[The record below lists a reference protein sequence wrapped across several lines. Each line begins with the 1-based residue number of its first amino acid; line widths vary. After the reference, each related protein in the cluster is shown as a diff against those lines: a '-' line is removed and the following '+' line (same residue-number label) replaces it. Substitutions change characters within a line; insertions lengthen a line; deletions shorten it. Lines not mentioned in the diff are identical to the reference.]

1 MVTSGIRRDYVLEDI
16 TPLKLHSSMISDT
29 TSAGANPVIEPEP
42 PLLPRRAKPCAT
54 LLHNLPT
61 LVTKNSWWRFRR
73 AWPSAYNNQ
82 LAERSII
89 LLFIT

>member
-54 LLHNLPT
+54 LLHKRLT
-61 LVTKNSWWRFRR
+61 LETMKFW
-73 AWPSAYNNQ
+73 
-82 LAERSII
+82 
-89 LLFIT
+89 